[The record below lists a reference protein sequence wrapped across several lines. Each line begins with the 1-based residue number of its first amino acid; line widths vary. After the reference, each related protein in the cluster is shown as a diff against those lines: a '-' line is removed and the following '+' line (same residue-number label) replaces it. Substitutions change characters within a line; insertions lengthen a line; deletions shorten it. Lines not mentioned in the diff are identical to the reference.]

1 MQVLTVEKMF
11 YDKIENKNL
20 YRLTIQTVR
29 LIEDF
34 VVNYDGQYFVLEIH
48 LYSVPIVGVL
58 QGENR
63 RRLLLSV
70 LHKAVVVYSV

>member
-63 RRLLLSV
+63 RRISV